1 MKDSNHA
8 CGFSLIE
15 LLIVV
20 GVILVITAIAI
31 PSLMRSKA
39 SANEASAVAT
49 LRSVNAA
56 CNTYS
61 STYNIGYPLTLL
73 YLGPGSPTSSTAAGI
88 VDSVV
93 AGGIK
98 SGYTFTYISGAP
110 SSGQIR
116 TYTVSASPTVP
127 GNTGQRYFYTDQT
140 GVIRQNLGTVA
151 TSSSTPI

>member
-140 GVIRQNLGTVA
+140 GVIRQNLGAVA
-151 TSSSTPI
+151 TSTSTPI

>member
-1 MKDSNHA
+1 MKDSNRA
-8 CGFSLIE
+8 SGFSLIE

-20 GVILVITAIAI
+20 GIILVITAIAI

-56 CNTYS
+56 CNTYT
-61 STYNIGYPLTLL
+61 STFNIGYPLILL

-98 SGYTFTYISGAP
+98 SGYTFSYVSGAP

-116 TYTVSASPTVP
+116 TYTFSASPTVP